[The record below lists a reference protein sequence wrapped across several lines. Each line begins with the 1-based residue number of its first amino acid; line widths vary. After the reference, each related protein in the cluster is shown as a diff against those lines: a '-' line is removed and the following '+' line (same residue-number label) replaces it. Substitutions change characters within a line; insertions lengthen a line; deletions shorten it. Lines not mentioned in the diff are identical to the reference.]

1 MGFQWKFNSIKKLVL
16 EGKNNWVISS
26 HLDNNIV
33 YTNTNQNDILVFNDV
48 QGFQLIFFSFQFC
61 EIVEMAIIHKLI

>member
-1 MGFQWKFNSIKKLVL
+1 VL
-16 EGKNNWVISS
+16 EGKINWVISS